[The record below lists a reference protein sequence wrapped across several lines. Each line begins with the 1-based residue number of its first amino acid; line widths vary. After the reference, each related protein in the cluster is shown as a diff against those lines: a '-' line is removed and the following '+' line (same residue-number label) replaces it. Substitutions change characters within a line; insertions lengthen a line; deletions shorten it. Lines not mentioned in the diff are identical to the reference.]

1 MENGVANSW
10 QGGMIRKHLLS
21 ESTDR
26 TTCVKTERTD
36 VRIASME
43 VLKRSRG
50 RTMVEWRKEEIYCLR
65 YIIEII
71 DSFAQSTKGFAMQL
85 LSPMWLLDLNQA
97 IHVSARRD
105 VLQFMNLSCFAEG
118 DVPWSIGGI
127 ICLSIVLDHPNVCCL
142 DSDNK
147 VRKCMMVQREM
158 LSWFKRYFPHPHEV
172 VLEENPT
179 ADRTVLLIWF
189 RQLCPLMLLTHKSR
203 LIYALLEQTP
213 CCSIQPIRQILLH
226 LLREALLLE
235 GKAID

>member
-71 DSFAQSTKGFAMQL
+71 DSFAQSTKGFAMEL

-105 VLQFMNLSCFAEG
+105 VLPFMNIFCLAG
-118 DVPWSIGGI
+118 RDIPWSHGGVTY
-127 ICLSIVLDHPNVCCL
+127 LSHPLAHPNVFFP
-142 DSDNK
+142 DND
-147 VRKCMMVQREM
+147 
-158 LSWFKRYFPHPHEV
+158 
-172 VLEENPT
+172 T
-179 ADRTVLLIWF
+179 
-189 RQLCPLMLLTHKSR
+189 
-203 LIYALLEQTP
+203 
-213 CCSIQPIRQILLH
+213 
-226 LLREALLLE
+226 
-235 GKAID
+235 

>member
-71 DSFAQSTKGFAMQL
+71 DSFAQSTKGFAMEL

-105 VLQFMNLSCFAEG
+105 VLQFMNLSCFSER
-118 DVPWSIGGI
+118 DVPWSIGGV
-127 ICLSIVLDHPNVCCL
+127 ICLSTVLCHPTVCCL
-142 DSDNK
+142 PNGNK
-147 VRKCMMVQREM
+147 ERKVLMGKREI
-158 LSWFKRYFPHPHEV
+158 LSWFH
-172 VLEENPT
+172 
-179 ADRTVLLIWF
+179 
-189 RQLCPLMLLTHKSR
+189 TH
-203 LIYALLEQTP
+203 
-213 CCSIQPIRQILLH
+213 
-226 LLREALLLE
+226 
-235 GKAID
+235 

>member
-71 DSFAQSTKGFAMQL
+71 DSFAQSTKGFAMEL

-97 IHVSARRD
+97 IHVSARRA
-105 VLQFMNLSCFAEG
+105 VLPFMYLFFFSVG
-118 DVPWSIGGI
+118 GVPLGTCGV
-127 ICLSIVLDHPNVCCL
+127 IC
-142 DSDNK
+142 
-147 VRKCMMVQREM
+147 
-158 LSWFKRYFPHPHEV
+158 
-172 VLEENPT
+172 
-179 ADRTVLLIWF
+179 
-189 RQLCPLMLLTHKSR
+189 
-203 LIYALLEQTP
+203 
-213 CCSIQPIRQILLH
+213 
-226 LLREALLLE
+226 
-235 GKAID
+235 

>member
-1 MENGVANSW
+1 MENGVASSW

-71 DSFAQSTKGFAMQL
+71 DSFAQSTKGFAMEL

-97 IHVSARRD
+97 IHVSAPPD
-105 VLQFMNLSCFAEG
+105 VLQFINLFFLPGG
-118 DVPWSIGGI
+118 DVP
-127 ICLSIVLDHPNVCCL
+127 LSIA
-142 DSDNK
+142 
-147 VRKCMMVQREM
+147 
-158 LSWFKRYFPHPHEV
+158 W
-172 VLEENPT
+172 
-179 ADRTVLLIWF
+179 
-189 RQLCPLMLLTHKSR
+189 
-203 LIYALLEQTP
+203 
-213 CCSIQPIRQILLH
+213 
-226 LLREALLLE
+226 
-235 GKAID
+235 G

>member
-147 VRKCMMVQREM
+147 VRKCMIVLREM
-158 LSWFKRYFPHPHEV
+158 LSWLKRYFPDPHEV

-179 ADRTVLLIWF
+179 ADRPVLLIWF
-189 RQLCPLMLLTHKSR
+189 HQQCPPM
-203 LIYALLEQTP
+203 LLEQTL
-213 CCSIQPIRQILLH
+213 CHSRQR
-226 LLREALLLE
+226 LRAAPLTFAAL
-235 GKAID
+235 GSS